1 MEERGFDALQKGN
14 GPALLIL
21 STVLLTLFIL
31 AGGLFLRYKEMEW
44 RRKNAEEQSNRSDDS
59 ASHPAG

>member
-21 STVLLTLFIL
+21 STVLLTLFIV

-44 RRKNAEEQSNRSDDS
+44 RKNNKEQSKDDS
-59 ASHPAG
+59 PNGATR

>member
-21 STVLLTLFIL
+21 STVLLTLFII
-31 AGGLFLRYKEMEW
+31 AGGMFLRYKEMEW
-44 RRKNAEEQSNRSDDS
+44 RRKNAEEQSKTPDDS
-59 ASHPAG
+59 SPRPVG